1 MEKTQFQ
8 VEYNWVLDIL
18 TSCVTLEQIQV
29 ARNLYSM
36 LMVKWGSKLDESRI
50 YTRGVLFNKLEKFQI
65 NKIKKNRSHFN
76 RSVDFLNN

>member
-8 VEYNWVLDIL
+8 VEYNWVLDVL

-29 ARNLYSM
+29 ARNLYSK
-36 LMVKWGSKLDESRI
+36 LMVKWGTNLSESRH
-50 YTRGVLFNKLEKFQI
+50 YTIGVLFNKLEKFQI

>member
-8 VEYNWVLDIL
+8 VEYNWVLDVL

-29 ARNLYSM
+29 ARNLYSK
-36 LMVKWGSKLDESRI
+36 LMVKWGTNLSESRH
-50 YTRGVLFNKLEKFQI
+50 YTIGVLFNKLEKFQI

-76 RSVDFLNN
+76 GSVDFLNN